1 MESPLLTKDEIGN
14 NPKQGVYVF
23 YDEEEK
29 PIYVGRSN
37 NIRQRIRQHGADSS
51 MNESA
56 TFAFELLQEDQMDE
70 PDIPGR
76 RSPGVTRKQL
86 QNKYPEKFAAKRKR
100 VRDMKIQVVEIT
112 DQPLQY
118 VFEAYA
124 ILTLGTTR
132 YNKFW
137 TT

>member
-1 MESPLLTKDEIGN
+1 MPTPMHSEFQQIVCQMEPLLKKLLESPLLTKDEIGN

-76 RSPGVTRKQL
+76 RSSGVTKLKPR
-86 QNKYPEKFAAKRKR
+86 
-100 VRDMKIQVVEIT
+100 
-112 DQPLQY
+112 
-118 VFEAYA
+118 
-124 ILTLGTTR
+124 
-132 YNKFW
+132 
-137 TT
+137 